1 MQQTT
6 NLQPGTC
13 NLQQHVGRRSFL
25 KSALVGAG
33 GMMLPNWGGLFHSQ
47 SIAAQA
53 QRQGKR
59 CILLWMAG
67 GASHLETFDMK
78 SGHPNNGVF
87 RSIASRVPGT
97 QVCEYLPN
105 IAQLTDKL
113 AIIRSMS
120 TNDPGHSTGTYR
132 MHTGYRQEAFV
143 RHPEIGAMVARYN
156 GSDDL
161 NLPSFIQLG
170 IGGGESSP
178 FAGSGFLGPAYQ
190 PFRLGRSGGTPENT
204 TPYASAE
211 SDQRRN
217 DLLGSLDQRFGEQ
230 TSSPSVAALRAAHD
244 RSRRLLTSR
253 GVFDVSAEWNRQRE
267 RYGDTD
273 FGRNC
278 LVARRLVE
286 QGVPFVEVEQQNYDS
301 HSDNFEWHK
310 ALLPTLD
317 KGWSGL
323 LRDLDERGL
332 LQNTLV
338 VWMGEFGR
346 TPGINNRAGRDH
358 YARAWSVV
366 LAGGGVR
373 GGVTYGSTD
382 RDGAIV
388 QANPVNEGDL
398 FATIYTALGINPR
411 VRHFVGTRPI
421 WATPEG
427 ARVVRDILV

>member
-1 MQQTT
+1 M
-6 NLQPGTC
+6 LR
-13 NLQQHVGRRSFL
+13 HVADHLSRRSFL

-33 GMMLPNWGGLFHSQ
+33 GLAVPNWGGLFNSQ
-47 SIAAQA
+47 SIAAEA

-78 SGHPNNGVF
+78 SGRPNNGVF
-87 RSIASRVPGT
+87 RAIASRVPGT
-97 QVCEYLPN
+97 QVCEYLPS

-113 AIIRSMS
+113 AIIRGMS

-143 RHPEIGAMVARYN
+143 RHPEIGAMVAKFLGN
-156 GSDDL
+156 DALD
-161 NLPSFIQLG
+161 LPSFIQLG

-178 FAGSGFLGPAYQ
+178 FAGAGFLGPAFQ
-190 PFRLGRSGGTPENT
+190 PFRMGRSGSMPENS
-204 TPYASAE
+204 TPYATPQG
-211 SDQRRN
+211 DQRRN
-217 DLLGSLDQRFGEQ
+217 DLLGFLDQRFGDS
-230 TSSPSVAALRAAHD
+230 TASPSVAALRAAQS
-244 RSRRLLTSR
+244 RSRRLLANR
-253 GVFDVSAEWNRQRE
+253 GVFDVTSEWNRCRD

-332 LQNTLV
+332 LRDTLV

-346 TPGINNRAGRDH
+346 TPSINNRAGRDH

-373 GGVTYGSTD
+373 GGVTYGATD
-382 RDGAIV
+382 ENGAIV
-388 QANPVNEGDL
+388 RDNPVNEGDL
-398 FATIYTALGINPR
+398 FATIYTALGVNPR
-411 VRHFVGTRPI
+411 ARHFVGTRPI

-427 ARVVRDILV
+427 ARVIRDILV